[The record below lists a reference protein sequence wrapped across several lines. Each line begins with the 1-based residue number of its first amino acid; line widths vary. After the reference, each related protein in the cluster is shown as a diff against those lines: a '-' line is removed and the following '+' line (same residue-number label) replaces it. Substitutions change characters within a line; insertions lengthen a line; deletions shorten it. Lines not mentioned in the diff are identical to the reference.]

1 MAVVCEI
8 VERALGRGVHVDRR
22 RELEP
27 CHVNE
32 DIRVRTADGRVSVE
46 DSVAIVGQVSGKE
59 LRDRFVSN
67 IAAMSLG
74 LVRMRGNSMRFGPI
88 EILRFGRPKVTRTGV
103 EWPIEGGLAAG
114 AAGGQFGFR
123 SAGGRVVA
131 TLDGYRPRL
140 PLSIYA
146 VTQRPFHHLV
156 MRLHLLWVRGRVPSP
171 GVPAGPARRL
181 EAGAIDVALCAA
193 VAMTAG
199 RGRRLPA
206 LVGITLGY
214 HVACWSISGR
224 TVGGLI
230 TGQRVVSVDGS
241 RVSAGQSLVRL
252 AALPL
257 AALRLRAVHDQVAGT
272 EVVAD

>member
-1 MAVVCEI
+1 
-8 VERALGRGVHVDRR
+8 
-22 RELEP
+22 
-27 CHVNE
+27 
-32 DIRVRTADGRVSVE
+32 
-46 DSVAIVGQVSGKE
+46 VAIVGQVSGRD

-67 IAAMSLG
+67 VAALSLG
-74 LVRMRGNSMRFGPI
+74 LVRMRGNSMWFGPI

-114 AAGGQFGFR
+114 TAGGQFAFR
-123 SAGGRVVA
+123 STAGHLVA
-131 TLDGYRPRL
+131 TLEGYRPRI
-140 PLSIYA
+140 PLALYA

-171 GVPAGPARRL
+171 GVPVGPARRL
-181 EAGAIDVALCAA
+181 EAGAIDVALCTA

-230 TGQRVVSVDGS
+230 TGQQVVSVDGG
-241 RVSAGQSLVRL
+241 RVTPGQSLLRL
-252 AALPL
+252 VALPL